1 MNQELP
7 DLAQQNEVDQN
18 IVNQMRSFSTSGE
31 GANLHYRRIYPE
43 DKNKGIVNY
52 PKDSWGSIRRFKFN
66 DNWYQVG
73 DHVEIGTWPFKRTWT
88 IRTIGT
94 DSSAVFIRYT
104 LLLGF
109 EIQKTMT
116 GAVEIEWLY

>member
-43 DKNKGIVNY
+43 DKNKESLIILRIPGDQFVDLNLMIIGI
-52 PKDSWGSIRRFKFN
+52 R
-66 DNWYQVG
+66 
-73 DHVEIGTWPFKRTWT
+73 
-88 IRTIGT
+88 
-94 DSSAVFIRYT
+94 
-104 LLLGF
+104 
-109 EIQKTMT
+109 
-116 GAVEIEWLY
+116 

>member
-43 DKNKGIVNY
+43 DKK
-52 PKDSWGSIRRFKFN
+52 
-66 DNWYQVG
+66 
-73 DHVEIGTWPFKRTWT
+73 
-88 IRTIGT
+88 
-94 DSSAVFIRYT
+94 
-104 LLLGF
+104 
-109 EIQKTMT
+109 
-116 GAVEIEWLY
+116 